1 VKSTLLRDRE
11 VFRGRILSLH
21 ERTVVLPNG
30 RTATLSIVDHPGA
43 VAIVPLHDNG
53 DVVLLRQF
61 RYPAGGE
68 IWEIPAGTR
77 EPGEPPARTARREL
91 AEETGLRAR
100 RWTRLGEFFTAPGFC
115 TERMTVYLA
124 RGLGPALKVG
134 AAHPSG
140 PAEAEGDPDEILRPR
155 RVPFREA
162 LRMAERGL
170 IRDAKTIAGL
180 HLAQRHAHVGTPT

>member
-1 VKSTLLRDRE
+1 VKSTLLHDRE

-21 ERTVVLPNG
+21 ERDVLLPNG
-30 RTATLSIVDHPGA
+30 RRARLSIVEHPGA
-43 VAIVPLHDNG
+43 VAIVPVHDNG

-61 RYPAGGE
+61 RLAAGGE

-77 EPGEPPARTARREL
+77 ESGEAPARTARREL

-100 RWTRLGEFFTAPGFC
+100 RWSRLGEFFTAPGFC

-124 RGLGPALKVG
+124 RGLEPAT
-134 AAHPSG
+134 
-140 PAEAEGDPDEILRPR
+140 AERDADEILRPR

-162 LRMAERGL
+162 LRMADRGL

-180 HLAQRHAHVGTPT
+180 HLARRRLDG

>member
-21 ERTVVLPNG
+21 ERDVVLPNG
-30 RTATLSIVDHPGA
+30 RKATLSIVDHPGA
-43 VAIVPLHDNG
+43 VAIVPVHDNG

-61 RYPAGGE
+61 RYAAGGE

-124 RGLGPALKVG
+124 RGLE
-134 AAHPSG
+134 

-180 HLAQRHAHVGTPT
+180 HLTQRHVHVGTPT

>member
-1 VKSTLLRDRE
+1 MKSTLLRDRE

-21 ERTVVLPNG
+21 EREVLLPNG
-30 RTATLSIVDHPGA
+30 RRALLSIVEHPGA
-43 VAIVPLHDNG
+43 VAIVPVHANG

-61 RYPAGGE
+61 RAAAGGE

-77 EPGEPPARTARREL
+77 EAGEPPARTARREL

-124 RGLGPALKVG
+124 RGLESAT
-134 AAHPSG
+134 ADR
-140 PAEAEGDPDEILRPR
+140 DPDEILRPR
-155 RVPFREA
+155 RIPFSEA
-162 LRMAERGL
+162 LRMIDRGV

-180 HLAQRHAHVGTPT
+180 HLTQRHQDGGSPT